1 MGSDVRIRNA
11 TMADHEPSWMTTD
24 ILPVSDQALMAR
36 TAEGDRM
43 AFDTLASRYLLRL
56 RGAALRVLGDPAAA
70 EDVAQD
76 ALLRAW
82 TRARSYDPAQAAVS
96 TWLHRIAVNA
106 AIDRVRAAR
115 PSVAVPEN
123 LQDNAPA
130 ADTLLATQQRS
141 RMLAQAIASLPD
153 RQRTAVTLTYAH
165 GWSGQEAAQAL
176 QVSTRALEGLLH
188 RGRKV
193 LRAYLEARDV

>member
-1 MGSDVRIRNA
+1 MS
-11 TMADHEPSWMTTD
+11 ADPS
-24 ILPVSDQALMAR
+24 PPSDQALMAL
-36 TAEGDRM
+36 TAEGDRA
-43 AFDTLASRYLLRL
+43 AFDALAARYLLRL
-56 RGAALRVLGDPAAA
+56 RRAALRVLGDPAAA

-82 TRARSYDPAQAAVS
+82 TRARSYDPRQGAVA

-115 PSVAVPEN
+115 PNVAVPDD
-123 LQDNAPA
+123 LRDAAPM
-130 ADTLLATQQRS
+130 ADAVIAVQQRNRLLAE
-141 RMLAQAIASLPD
+141 AIATLPD
-153 RQRTAVTLTYAH
+153 RQRAALALTYDQ
-165 GWSGQEAAQAL
+165 GWSGQDAARAL

-193 LRAYLEARDV
+193 LRAYLEARDG